1 MASQDN
7 YIEVNFDPYDDDTEH
22 IKFLSELIGLYA
34 DFDEVYEKIA
44 ECINESN
51 KFEVGS
57 KEYVINKVQLVE
69 YGNMLC
75 QLSNKEYKIFE
86 DNVVLLDSVNHFIG
100 KKYGIPKNIKINTIN
115 IQNSYA
121 RKELESIKDDKYLL
135 RLIASINFHKRL
147 LKFNDE
153 KQEEYGYLPLSE
165 VRAAFPITEEDIKT
179 LGLLSIILENSRV
192 KDHGYFIT
200 LFSFTNPY
208 LEYFYIAEAENSF
221 LTELNVYYEEDDE
234 EITDHYIP
242 VILNILYTL
251 QSNLIVDLDMNN
263 SNILKKRVSL
273 KDKAKILVNYDKTKD
288 FYDSGLEKIQ
298 KAYKDNFR
306 ELVVLDAYLE
316 YLYNSSDSDTIS
328 KLDKKLRGL
337 SNIQKIYDKDF
348 INPKIYF
355 NFFRGID
362 TVNKKIGEIE
372 KQHQRVRKEDINKD
386 SDKEDD
392 SE

>member
-1 MASQDN
+1 
-7 YIEVNFDPYDDDTEH
+7 
-22 IKFLSELIGLYA
+22 
-34 DFDEVYEKIA
+34 
-44 ECINESN
+44 
-51 KFEVGS
+51 
-57 KEYVINKVQLVE
+57 
-69 YGNMLC
+69 
-75 QLSNKEYKIFE
+75 
-86 DNVVLLDSVNHFIG
+86 
-100 KKYGIPKNIKINTIN
+100 
-115 IQNSYA
+115 
-121 RKELESIKDDKYLL
+121 
-135 RLIASINFHKRL
+135 
-147 LKFNDE
+147 
-153 KQEEYGYLPLSE
+153 
-165 VRAAFPITEEDIKT
+165 
-179 LGLLSIILENSRV
+179 
-192 KDHGYFIT
+192 
-200 LFSFTNPY
+200 
-208 LEYFYIAEAENSF
+208 
-221 LTELNVYYEEDDE
+221 
-234 EITDHYIP
+234 

-362 TVNKKIGEIE
+362 AVNKKIGEIE